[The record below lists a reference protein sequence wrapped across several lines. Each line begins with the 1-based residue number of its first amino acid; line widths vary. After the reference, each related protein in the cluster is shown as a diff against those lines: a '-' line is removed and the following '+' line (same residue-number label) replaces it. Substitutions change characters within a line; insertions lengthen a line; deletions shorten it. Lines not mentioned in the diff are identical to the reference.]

1 MTGTTGQCKYVIPM
15 ATEKNSKVVAFKIPP
30 DLYREIAKLAERDD
44 RSVSAVIRL
53 AVRSYLKAA
62 A

>member
-1 MTGTTGQCKYVIPM
+1 M